1 MELDNLNKLNELFK
15 EQSKIIDELTKK
27 NRELEF
33 QILVLNNKINVM
45 KEQIEI
51 INEKIAN
58 K

>member
-1 MELDNLNKLNELFK
+1 MESDNLNKLNELFK